1 MENIYNRQIIMN
13 SQTIRINKGDTTVIQ
28 EAIEGLESLDGF
40 DATLYVFDRAGREI
54 LSVDGEKEGALVT
67 YSLSYE
73 LTKELPVGFHDFETK
88 LTSVEK
94 VFTPSRGKF
103 IIDRVLKID

>member
-1 MENIYNRQIIMN
+1 MN
-13 SQTIRINKGDTTVIQ
+13 SQTIRTNKGDTTVIQ
-28 EAIEGLESLDGF
+28 EDVEGLESLDDF
-40 DATLYVFDRAGREI
+40 DAILYVFDRAGREI

-67 YSLSYE
+67 YSLNHK

-88 LTSVEK
+88 LTSAEK

-103 IIDRVLKID
+103 IVDRVLKID